1 VTDRSSDWIATA
13 LRHHGL
19 EPDPLHFP
27 GRLMST
33 VHQGLGAFLWCYRKG
48 GRRFEFKSPSRR
60 LTNADVSSMLFRAGL
75 RIEIPAEDLNGEAHP
90 RLTGELELR
99 KAAIAPEALS
109 ALTDDTAGLLSADR
123 DSREEV
129 A

>member
-1 VTDRSSDWIATA
+1 MMPDSNWIATA

-60 LTNADVSSMLFRAGL
+60 LTNADVAAMLFRAGL

-90 RLTGELELR
+90 RLTGIGIDDSGVR
-99 KAAIAPEALS
+99 D
-109 ALTDDTAGLLSADR
+109 ALTDDTEPLFSAHR
-123 DSREEV
+123 DSRES

>member
-1 VTDRSSDWIATA
+1 VTESWIAIA

-33 VHQGLGAFLWCYRKG
+33 VHQGLGAFLWCYRRG
-48 GRRFEFKSPSRR
+48 GRRFEYKTPGAR
-60 LTNADVSSMLFRAGL
+60 LTNADVAAMLFRAGL

-99 KAAIAPEALS
+99 KAAIAPEALG
-109 ALTDDTAGLLSADR
+109 ALVADEPGAQHER
-123 DSREEV
+123 DARE
-129 A
+129 AS